1 MMNAPSWL
9 KPIGVAVA
17 VLLVAL
23 FLAGELGVVYRG
35 VKAPEGYDQSRL
47 HWNTKN
53 TTRFSGANADD
64 VATQISR
71 AVYPATDATNT
82 PSVVI
87 LYDPTDW
94 QGGLAAASLL
104 RPLNAVLLPAGGQ
117 TASDLERLQPQGSE
131 ALNGAQVLLIN
142 DADAPPDTFSSQQV
156 TTADVPELLE
166 QLGVPPLH
174 AVIVSPDDPATALL
188 AAPWAAY
195 SGDLIV
201 FNEADAPADLPRYA
215 LGDVTAEDAVR
226 IDGGSPA
233 VTAVKF
239 AKYEDPENPLFG
251 WGMQEASPT
260 GYRAYTLARSDDP
273 AMALQSANLARRGK
287 IGPLLWAN
295 ERDLPAVVND
305 YLWSQRPAFYTV
317 PNAGP
322 FHHFWVL
329 GDTDTISFPTQ
340 GQADYAVEIGP
351 YRLKGAGASGLDMLS
366 SVWVALGIASA
377 LWIAFHSA
385 KFLPQLSWIM
395 RLAWPLLALMV
406 GPFGIPFYVL
416 AYNKPV
422 MQHGKMTMWDRP
434 LWIQGLV
441 ATASA
446 VGFGG
451 ALMVATGWVMT
462 LFGLPLIS
470 NHALG
475 PFFWLGA
482 PMVLVMIANYV
493 VAVLVSWPLY
503 QTPMIAMFHG
513 LSYAKALPK
522 ALPIVLASMASVSLA
537 MFPAMWWLMML
548 NISMM
553 PDEESILWFGVM
565 FFTVFL
571 GFLISWPFNY
581 AFVRKQ
587 QKSGM
592 M

>member
-1 MMNAPSWL
+1 MMHTPSWL
-9 KPIGVAVA
+9 KPVGVAVA

-23 FLAGELGVVYRG
+23 FLAGELGVIYRG

-53 TTRFSGANADD
+53 TTRFSGADASD
-64 VATQISR
+64 VATQVSR
-71 AVYPATDATNT
+71 AVYPATDPANT

-87 LYDPTDW
+87 LYDPADW
-94 QGGLAAASLL
+94 QGGLATASLL
-104 RPLNAVLLPAGGQ
+104 RPLDAVLLPSGDQ
-117 TASDLERLQPQGSE
+117 TAADLERLQPQGNE
-131 ALNGAQVLLIN
+131 ALNGTQVLLVN
-142 DADAPPDTFSSQQV
+142 DATAPSDTYSSQQV
-156 TTADVPELLE
+156 TPADVIGLLE
-166 QLGVPPLH
+166 QVDAAPQH
-174 AVIVSPDDPATALL
+174 VVIVSADDPETALV

-195 SGDLIV
+195 SGDLVV
-201 FNEADAPADLPRYA
+201 FDDADAPADLPRYA
-215 LGDVTAEDAVR
+215 LGDVAAADTVR

-233 VTAVKF
+233 ATAVTF
-239 AKYEDPENPLFG
+239 AKYEDPENPFFG

-260 GYRAYTLARSDDP
+260 GYRAYTLATPDDP

-295 ERDLPAVVND
+295 ERNLPPVVND

-329 GDTDTISFPTQ
+329 GDTATISFPVQ

-351 YRLKGAGASGLDMLS
+351 YRLKGSGASGLDMLS

-377 LWIAFHSA
+377 LWIAFHGA
-385 KFLPQLSWIM
+385 KFLPQLSWVM

-406 GPFGIPFYVL
+406 GPFGIPAYVL

-434 LWIQGLV
+434 LWLQGLV

-451 ALMVATGWVMT
+451 ALMVATGWLMT
-462 LFGLPLIS
+462 LFGLPLVP

-475 PFFWLGA
+475 PLFWLGA

-513 LSYAKALPK
+513 LSYAKALP
-522 ALPIVLASMASVSLA
+522 IVLALMASVSLA
-537 MFPAMWWLMML
+537 MFPAMW
-548 NISMM
+548 
-553 PDEESILWFGVM
+553 
-565 FFTVFL
+565 
-571 GFLISWPFNY
+571 
-581 AFVRKQ
+581 
-587 QKSGM
+587 
-592 M
+592 